1 MIDTLDTVLL
11 VSSNANL
18 ELILLEMVKPIM
30 LIVWI
35 KLYFILYI
43 NLIIFLL
50 ILKLLD
56 MTGVFILNVEKK
68 KLNLKHEML

>member
-1 MIDTLDTVLL
+1 
-11 VSSNANL
+11 
-18 ELILLEMVKPIM
+18 MVKPIM

-56 MTGVFILNVEKK
+56 MTDVFILNVEKK

>member
-1 MIDTLDTVLL
+1 MLSI
-11 VSSNANL
+11 L

-68 KLNLKHEML
+68 KLNLKYEML